1 MKVGITAATGRLG
14 NFVVRHLLKKLP
26 ANQII
31 AIVRNT
37 EKAAP
42 FASMGVEIRYGNYN
56 EPVSLEKALVGIN
69 KLLLISS
76 SDAHD
81 ETLRWVQHGNV
92 VKAAKAAG
100 VGHICYT
107 GTAFPENAT
116 FGPAL
121 LHLATEYAIRAS
133 KLTYTLLRDTLYTD
147 DFITPGM
154 VKYAIDS
161 GVMITNAGNGRLNSV
176 TRSDFGLAHAT
187 VLATTGHEN
196 KTYNLVS
203 ISPWSMDEL
212 AKAISEASNKNIVHK
227 SGSPEEVTN
236 FLLKS
241 GFDETFAKRRL
252 AVYSQIAIGEWAKTS
267 DDLRM
272 LIGHET
278 PLKETIQGV
287 MSRF

>member
-1 MKVGITAATGRLG
+1 
-14 NFVVRHLLKKLP
+14 
-26 ANQII
+26 
-31 AIVRNT
+31 
-37 EKAAP
+37 
-42 FASMGVEIRYGNYN
+42 
-56 EPVSLEKALVGIN
+56 
-69 KLLLISS
+69 
-76 SDAHD
+76 
-81 ETLRWVQHGNV
+81 
-92 VKAAKAAG
+92 
-100 VGHICYT
+100 
-107 GTAFPENAT
+107 
-116 FGPAL
+116 
-121 LHLATEYAIRAS
+121 
-133 KLTYTLLRDTLYTD
+133 
-147 DFITPGM
+147 M